1 MSTSVAASYEACHDV
16 IVRASRSFTMAS
28 AFLPAWARQP
38 TWALYAMFRTLDDL
52 VDDRDGRAIST
63 AEAWMRLRDWRQ
75 WFEDGC
81 PEGEHLPDIVPAFR
95 DTMARYEIAPGIFT
109 DLIRALEWDLDGRN
123 YETVSELMD
132 YAFGVAGTVGLAMC
146 RVLRPEN
153 EAAVGR
159 AVELGV
165 AMQLTNIIR
174 DVGEDLALG
183 RLYLP
188 ASWLERFDV
197 RRDQLER
204 GHVSPGYVTLIKQM
218 SHVANRYF
226 DSGNSGIRRLPVR
239 ARPGI
244 TLASAMY
251 RDILRSVRM
260 NGYDNLKLR
269 AHVSD
274 RRKLVLATTCA
285 RIPAGNPAAIPSW
298 LPKGETLMIR
308 HQAPVPSTAG

>member
-1 MSTSVAASYEACHDV
+1 MSTSIAASYEACHDV
-16 IVRASRSFTMAS
+16 IVGASRSFTMAS
-28 AFLPAWARQP
+28 AFLPTWARQP

-52 VDDRDGRAIST
+52 VDDRDERAIST

-81 PEGEHLPDIVPAFR
+81 PEGEHLPDIVPAFL
-95 DTMARYEIAPGIFT
+95 DTMNRYEIPPAIFI
-109 DLIRALEWDLDGRN
+109 DLIRALEWDLDGRT
-123 YETVSELMD
+123 YATMTDLMD

-153 EAAVGR
+153 ESAIGR

-165 AMQLTNIIR
+165 GMQITNIIR
-174 DVGEDLALG
+174 DVGEDLTLG

-188 ASWLERFDV
+188 TTWMERYDV
-197 RRDQLER
+197 PRDQLER
-204 GHVSPGYVTLIKQM
+204 GFVSPGYVTLVQQM
-218 SHVANRYF
+218 SYVANRYF
-226 DSGNSGIRRLPVR
+226 DSGNAGIRRLPVR

-251 RDILRSVRM
+251 RDLLRSVKL
-260 NGYDNLKLR
+260 NGYDNLRKR
-269 AHVSD
+269 ASVSD
-274 RRKLVLATTCA
+274 RRKLMLATTCA

-298 LPKGETLMIR
+298 LPKGEVLMLR